1 MKIVSVVGT
10 RPNFM
15 KLFPVARALAAR
27 AEVEHVVVHTGQHY
41 DPLLSDRLFEDLELP
56 APDHHL
62 DVGSGTQAGQTA
74 AGMLALEP
82 LLAELRPDV
91 VLVYGD
97 VNSTL
102 AAALVAAKLGL
113 RLAHVEAGLR
123 SGDRTM
129 PEEINRLVTDRLA
142 DLLFTPS
149 SDAVANLRAEG
160 VRPDGIVEVGNVMID
175 TLITLLPRARRGRYP
190 ARHDLDG
197 RRYAVATFH
206 RPANV
211 DVPRTLGAIMETL
224 RELDAEIPVLLPVHP
239 RTAERLRLLGW
250 SSSGG
255 PRILPP
261 LGYLEMLGLVADA
274 AVVLT
279 DSGGVQEETTYLGV
293 PCVTV
298 RSSTERPVTCTAGT
312 NRLVA
317 PQRDL
322 MLTAVRTGIAERRSV
337 APLIPLW
344 DGMAGERIAT
354 ALCGPPL
361 PPPFGLDPAL
371 PETTYA

>member
-1 MKIVSVVGT
+1 MRIVSVVGT

-27 AEVEHVVVHTGQHY
+27 PEVEHVVIHTGQHY
-41 DPLLSDRLFEDLELP
+41 DPLLSDRLFQDLELP

-74 AGMLALEP
+74 TAMLKLEP
-82 LLAELRPDV
+82 LLAELAPDV

-149 SDAVANLRAEG
+149 PDAVANLRAEG
-160 VRPDGIVEVGNVMID
+160 MRRDAVVEVGNVMID
-175 TLITLLPRARRGRYP
+175 TLVTLLPRARQENFP
-190 ARHDLDG
+190 ARHRLDR

-211 DVPRTLGAIMETL
+211 DAPKTLRAIMETL
-224 RELDAEIPVLLPVHP
+224 RELSAEIPVLLPVHP
-239 RTAERLRLLGW
+239 RTAERLRVLGW
-250 SSSGG
+250 HSPEG

-298 RSSTERPVTCTAGT
+298 RPSTERPITCSAGT

-317 PQRDL
+317 PQRDII
-322 MLTAVRTGIAERRSV
+322 LTAVRTGIAERRSV
-337 APLIPLW
+337 APVIPLW

-354 ALCGPPL
+354 ALCGARVLEPTAGA
-361 PPPFGLDPAL
+361 F
-371 PETTYA
+371 TTSSVTG